1 MRLRYSAAAR
11 RHLEAIYDFIAER
24 NPSAAQRVI
33 AEIRASARLLIE
45 FPHMGRAGDVRGTRE
60 WVIRGSPY
68 LVVYEINV
76 PVDEIW
82 VLGVFHGAQNRLS

>member
-33 AEIRASARLLIE
+33 AEIQASARLLIE
-45 FPHMGRAGDVRGTRE
+45 FPHMGRAG
-60 WVIRGSPY
+60 
-68 LVVYEINV
+68 
-76 PVDEIW
+76 
-82 VLGVFHGAQNRLS
+82 VFAGRANGLSADRPISSFMRSMRRSLKFGCLASSTVHKNA